1 MCVCVCVCVCSFVAC
16 WKAMPG
22 VSHTINTR
30 HVAESNSGEDGRDE
44 VSANAI
50 CFQFALHGADVLREF
65 RA

>member
-1 MCVCVCVCVCSFVAC
+1 
-16 WKAMPG
+16 MPG

-50 CFQFALHGADVLREF
+50 CFQFALHGADVLCKF